1 MGFLGTVFGAGQEIL
16 DDTVFKRLNMNRNKK
31 GLIDVYKVSYAFGV
45 ARKPTSVVELK
56 SEVLKSPEILS
67 RVLTITDDVLPGY
80 DIVCEDDSVRD
91 SVMLTLE
98 KNSFFKKLHS
108 SYIDSL
114 VSGDGYLEPVFV
126 REKDIDT
133 LLSNLTNGNI
143 YKDLLLPSDQSIIKK
158 KILKQ
163 NPELYE
169 PSQISWLDCN
179 KIFKMYDKHGN
190 IIGYKQILQG
200 QQVAQWDAE
209 GLINLDNYNVNS
221 EVYGFT
227 PLLSYLDDL
236 VTLKNTKQH
245 VNNFFENNGVP
256 DTIISLKNSSGP
268 KDPAY
273 LKLQEMMR
281 ERRDKH
287 MRGSLV
293 TSGELVVEEL
303 TKNKDMDFQMLLNYL
318 QDNIDLIWRI
328 PPQKLRG
335 TSAKTRDANAVLRPY
350 YARIKK
356 EQKFIE
362 DVLNSKFFSH
372 FGKFGSV
379 RIKLLNSS
387 SVDQVTDVTW
397 NTVMYK
403 DGVISPSEYR
413 MAMGKSEILP
423 TDIDDNPFYKQ
434 QQAMAENP
442 MGFAPNGKPMNNSGS
457 PNTNGGKTTDNRAN
471 PNKTPKQESEGK

>member
-1 MGFLGTVFGAGQEIL
+1 MGFWGTLYQAGQSL
-16 DDTVFKRLNMNRNKK
+16 VDDSITKRLNLNTNKK
-31 GLIDVYKVSYAFGV
+31 GLIDAYAVSYAFGV
-45 ARKPTSVVELK
+45 ARKPASVVELRT
-56 SEVLKSPEILS
+56 EVLKSPEILS
-67 RVLTITDDVLPGY
+67 RILTITDDVLPGY
-80 DIVCEDDSVRD
+80 DIICDDDTTRD
-91 SVMLTLE
+91 RVMQSLE
-98 KNSFFKKLHS
+98 ETNFFKELHS

-114 VSGDGYLEPVFV
+114 MSGDGYLEPVFV
-126 REKDIDT
+126 KEKDIEM
-133 LLSNLTNGNI
+133 LLSNLTSGNI
-143 YKDLLLPSDQSIIKK
+143 YKGLLVPTDKQLIKEA
-158 KILKQ
+158 ILKQ
-163 NPELYE
+163 KPEMYE
-169 PSQISWLDCN
+169 PSQIKWLLCN
-179 KIFKMYDKHGN
+179 NMYKAYDKHGN
-190 IIGYKQILQG
+190 ITGYKQIIHG
-200 QQVAQWDAE
+200 QKVAEWAYPD
-209 GLINLDNYNVNS
+209 LINIGVYNINS

-273 LKLQEMMR
+273 AKLQEMMKD
-281 ERRDKH
+281 RRDKH

-293 TSGELVVEEL
+293 TSGELVVAEL
-303 TKNKDMDFQMLLNYL
+303 TKNKDMDFPTLLGYL

-350 YARIKK
+350 FARIKK

-362 DVLNSKFFSH
+362 DVLNSKYFKH
-372 FGKFGSV
+372 FGKEGSV
-379 RIKLLNSS
+379 RIKLLTSS

-413 MAMGKSEILP
+413 ASMGKSEAIP
-423 TDIDDNPFYKQ
+423 SDIEDNPFYKQ
-434 QQAMAENP
+434 QKAMGEQPFGPQDA
-442 MGFAPNGKPMNNSGS
+442 S
-457 PNTNGGKTTDNRAN
+457 TNKGPTTDNRAN
-471 PNKTPKQESEGK
+471 PNKTPKQQTEGK